1 MINDVTPAVPPGAGQ
16 AAQKAAQAAGGGGV
30 SFGEFLSQALDKV
43 NAAQVKADE
52 TIKGFLAGEVD
63 DLHQVVVAM
72 KEAEIWMQLT
82 VQTRNKLVEAYQE
95 IFRMPV

>member
-1 MINDVTPAVPPGAGQ
+1 MIKDVSQAVPAVTGQ
-16 AAQKAAQAAGGGGV
+16 AARKTAQDGGGV
-30 SFGEFLSQALDKV
+30 SFGEVLSRALDTV

-52 TIKGFLAGEVD
+52 AIKGFLTGEVD

-82 VQTRNKLVEAYQE
+82 VQTRNRLVEAYQE